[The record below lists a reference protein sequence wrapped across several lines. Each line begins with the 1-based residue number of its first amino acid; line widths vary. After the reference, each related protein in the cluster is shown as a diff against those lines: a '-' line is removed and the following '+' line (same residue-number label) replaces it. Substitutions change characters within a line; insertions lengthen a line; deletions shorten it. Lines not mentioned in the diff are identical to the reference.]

1 MKLFQYFHELGIRNK
16 LLIIYSVIIFLAITL
31 SSTFI
36 YLYMKN
42 TIEVNIEN
50 ELQNSTLT
58 ILNMVRTAGAVSLK
72 NYMRALAEKNRQISE
87 YFYNQHKKGVLAEDD
102 AKKRAS
108 DVILQQTIGKFGYI
122 YCIDSN
128 GIIVVHPREE
138 LRGVDISEYPF
149 AVEQKKRKKGYLEY
163 DWKNPGE
170 TNKRPKALYMTYFQ
184 PWDWI
189 ISVSS
194 YREEFSELLNIDDFR
209 ESILSLRF
217 GKTGYSYVIDT
228 KGNLIIHPKLE
239 QSNIYDFKDA
249 DGRYF
254 IREIC
259 RRKSGKI
266 IYSWKNPGE
275 TVHREKLVIFNYI
288 PEFNWIV
295 ASSSYL
301 EEFYAPLQ
309 AMHDITVIAIFS
321 SLFLVL
327 PFIIRISLSITNPLR
342 ELMEKIEAGADGN
355 FSVRMKIQSQ
365 DEVGQLAAYFNSFM
379 ERLEKYSTS
388 LKQEIGERKQA
399 EQALKLS
406 EEMFYKAFNSSPNA
420 ISISTLKDTRFIN
433 VNDSFLKLT
442 GYAREEVTDA
452 GFTVISLFRNHDDGY
467 LLMETLKKNSQI
479 RNLEIE
485 FLTKKGES
493 RTGVMSAEIIELWHD
508 KCMLSNIADITE
520 TKRLEKEIM
529 DSGEKERQRI
539 GRDLH
544 DDLCPHLI
552 GIEVLAK
559 VLNKKLENE
568 SSGEAPLADKIRI
581 LIKEAIS
588 KTRSLTRGLLPVY
601 LVDHGLEASIKEL
614 AKNVEMVFGISCEF
628 KYTSSVVFNDNTVA
642 THLFY
647 IIQEALHNAVK
658 HSKADNILIDLALV
672 EGKIT
677 VKIIDD
683 GIGISDTADAKGM
696 GLRIMGFRAKK
707 IDASLDIRKNTG
719 KGTTVLISFRKSP
732 DREDMEYAR

>member
-1 MKLFQYFHELGIRNK
+1 MKLSRPLQKLGIRNK
-16 LLIIYSVIIFLAITL
+16 LLIIYSVIIFLAIMF

-36 YLYMKN
+36 YFYMKN
-42 TIEVNIEN
+42 TIEVNIEG
-50 ELQNSTLT
+50 ELQNSTMT

-72 NYMRALAEKNRQISE
+72 NYMRALAEKNRQITE
-87 YFYNQHKKGVLAEDD
+87 YFYNQYKNGILSEDE
-102 AKKRAS
+102 AKKKAGN
-108 DVILQQTIGKFGYI
+108 VILQQTIGKFGYI

-128 GIIVVHPREE
+128 GIIVVHPKKA
-138 LRGVDISEYPF
+138 LRGVNISNYAF
-149 AVEQKKRKKGYLEY
+149 TLEQRERKQGYLEY

-170 TNKRPKALYMTYFQ
+170 LHERPKALYMTYFP

-194 YREEFSELLNIDDFR
+194 YREEFSELVNVDDFR
-209 ESILSLRF
+209 ESILSLRL
-217 GKTGYSYVIDT
+217 GKTGYSYVIDIY
-228 KGNLIIHPKLE
+228 GNLVIHPKLE
-239 QSNIYDFKDA
+239 MSNIFDFKDA

-266 IYSWKNPGE
+266 IYSWRNPGE
-275 TVHREKLVIFNYI
+275 TAHREKLVIFNYI

-309 AMHDITVIAIFS
+309 TMRDITIIAIFS

-327 PFIIRISLSITNPLR
+327 PFIIRISLSITTPIQ
-342 ELMEKIEAGADGN
+342 ELMKKIKAGAKGN

-365 DEVGQLAAYFNSFM
+365 DEVGQLAKYFNCFM
-379 ERLEKYSTS
+379 ERLEEYSTS
-388 LKQEIGERKQA
+388 LKEEIREREQA

-406 EEMFYKAFNSSPNA
+406 EEMFHKAFSSSPNA
-420 ISISTLKDTRFIN
+420 ISITTLKDTRFIN
-433 VNDSFLKLT
+433 VNDSFLDFT
-442 GYAREEVTDA
+442 GYTREEVTDKTFM
-452 GFTVISLFRNHDDGY
+452 GVNLFRNKDDGY
-467 LLMETLKKNSQI
+467 LLMDMLKKNSQI
-479 RNLEIE
+479 RNHEIE
-485 FLTKKGES
+485 FLTKNREL
-493 RTGVMSAEIIELWHD
+493 RTGVMSAEIIDLWD
-508 KCMLSNIADITE
+508 EKCMLSNIADITE

-539 GRDLH
+539 GQNLH

-559 VLNKKLENE
+559 VLKKKLEHE
-568 SSGEAPLADKIRI
+568 SSDEASLADKIRT
-581 LIKEAIS
+581 LIRDAIS

-614 AKNVEMVFGISCEF
+614 ANNVEMVFGISCVFEH
-628 KYTSSVVFNDNTVA
+628 SGSIVFNSNTVA

-658 HSKADNILIDLALV
+658 HAKAENIIIDLAMV
-672 EGKIT
+672 NSKIT
-677 VKIIDD
+677 VKITDD
-683 GIGISDTADAKGM
+683 GIGIQDPGGTKGM

-707 IDASLDIRKNTG
+707 IDASLDIRKNNG
-719 KGTTVLISFRKSP
+719 KGTTVLISFRKGT
-732 DREDMEYAR
+732 DWEDINYAR